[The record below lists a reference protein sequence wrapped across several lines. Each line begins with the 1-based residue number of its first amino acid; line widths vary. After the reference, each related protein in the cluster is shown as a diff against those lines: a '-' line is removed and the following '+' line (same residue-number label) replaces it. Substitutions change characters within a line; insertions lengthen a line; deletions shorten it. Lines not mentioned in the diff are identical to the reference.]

1 MSQPVTRI
9 TDKDFFH
16 APCGQPVRLECNTR
30 KVFAQGLLI
39 SCLGHKNT
47 IHDMPNPNPPP
58 KCIPHQAAIMKAS
71 KTVFAGGIQVG
82 RIGDPVGP
90 MCTAVQEGAI
100 GRPVFA
106 G

>member
-1 MSQPVTRI
+1 
-9 TDKDFFH
+9 
-16 APCGQPVRLECNTR
+16 
-30 KVFAQGLLI
+30 
-39 SCLGHKNT
+39 
-47 IHDMPNPNPPP
+47 MPNPSPPP

-90 MCTAVQEGAI
+90 KCTAVQEGAV

>member
-1 MSQPVTRI
+1 MSQPVTRFM
-9 TDKDFFH
+9 DKDVFH
-16 APCGQPVRLECNTR
+16 APCGQPYRLECNTR
-30 KVFAQGLLI
+30 NVFAGGKLI
-39 SCLGHKNT
+39 SCLFHKNT
-47 IHDMPNPNPPP
+47 IHDMPNPSPPP

-71 KTVFAGGIQVG
+71 KSVYAGGIFVG

-90 MCTAVQEGAI
+90 MCTAVEEGCV